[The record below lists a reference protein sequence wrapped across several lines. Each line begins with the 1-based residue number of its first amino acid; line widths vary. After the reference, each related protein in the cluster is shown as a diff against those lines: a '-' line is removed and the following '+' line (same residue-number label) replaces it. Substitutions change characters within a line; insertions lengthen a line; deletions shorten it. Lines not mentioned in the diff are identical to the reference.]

1 MTKKPISGLKIV
13 CVNPA
18 TVDHPERVFA
28 CRLDGAATGSDFPY
42 LARSDEDLLNDFGFD
57 RAGGIM
63 FWPGKDKIAHTN

>member
-1 MTKKPISGLKIV
+1 
-13 CVNPA
+13 
-18 TVDHPERVFA
+18 VFA

-57 RAGGIM
+57 GAGGIM